1 MRHRHVG
8 IDRVRLINS
17 DGHAIG
23 LDIGA
28 TSVRAAI
35 LSPGTVGGRP
45 SVTAHG
51 LGQVEL
57 PPGAVINGV
66 VNNQSAVTQAIKKL
80 WQDNKFECRNVILG
94 IANQQVVVR
103 EVNLPN
109 IPAAQRSQALP
120 FQARDIIALPIDQA
134 VLDFIPVGVL
144 DPATDTLPGLLIAVP
159 REPVSAAVRAVERAN
174 LKVAR
179 VDLSSFAILR
189 SIAGAHLSVEAVVDI
204 GAHLTNIVIHNC
216 GVPKVIRTVARG
228 GQGLTETLSTR
239 MGIDHF
245 EAEEA
250 KRSVGLD
257 GPDHAVANALLEAT
271 RPLAAEIRS
280 SMHLYASTHR
290 GSEIERVSL
299 TGGGAEMRG
308 LAAMLSDQLAMPVE
322 LIAPMQHVDNRY
334 ASKPTQQ
341 EHAEH
346 AASAVSVGLA
356 MGAAA

>member
-1 MRHRHVG
+1 M
-8 IDRVRLINS
+8 
-17 DGHAIG
+17 
-23 LDIGA
+23 
-28 TSVRAAI
+28 
-35 LSPGTVGGRP
+35 
-45 SVTAHG
+45 
-51 LGQVEL
+51 
-57 PPGAVINGV
+57 NGV
-66 VNNQSAVTQAIKKL
+66 VCDQPAVTQAIKRL
-80 WQDNKFECRNVILG
+80 WQENRFECRNVILG

-134 VLDFIPVGVL
+134 VLDFIPVGEV

-189 SIAGAHLSVEAVVDI
+189 SIADSHLTVEAVVDI
-204 GAHLTNIVIHNC
+204 GAHLTTIVIHNN
-216 GVPKVIRTVARG
+216 GVPRVIRTVARG

-239 MGIDHF
+239 MGIDNF
-245 EAEEA
+245 DAEQA
-250 KRSVGLD
+250 KRQVGLS
-257 GPDHAVANALLEAT
+257 GADHAIANALLEAI

-280 SMHLYASTHR
+280 SVHLFASTHR
-290 GSEIERVSL
+290 GVSIARVSL
-299 TGGGAEMRG
+299 TGGGALISG
-308 LAAMLSDQLAMPVE
+308 LGAMLSDQLGIPVE
-322 LIAPMQHVDNRY
+322 LADALRHVDNRY
-334 ASKPTQQ
+334 ASKATKQ
-341 EHAEH
+341 ADDDI